1 MSETSA
7 PSSRPPMETA
17 HEAYSFACLSCG
29 YGWEQAYEIEHAV
42 DRNGR
47 MVYRYLANGLPVPS
61 PLTHP
66 SCPGC
71 GGEHV
76 RIMAAGRVASA
87 VASWHAPQPAA
98 PAKRRE
104 PRRPRAA
111 VKATDATD
119 ATDVADSADAP
130 DATETAEQPT
140 PLALADPR
148 PRRRL
153 HLPFHWHLRRR
164 HG

>member
-17 HEAYSFACLSCG
+17 HEAYSFACLNCG

-42 DRNGR
+42 DVNGR
-47 MVYRYLANGLPVPS
+47 MVYRYRANGVPVPS

-87 VASWHAPQPAA
+87 VASWSAAQAAA
-98 PAKRRE
+98 PATPRPPRE
-104 PRRPRAA
+104 PRHPRAA
-111 VKATDATD
+111 AKATSGEKA
-119 ATDVADSADAP
+119 
-130 DATETAEQPT
+130 AEVNAEGNAEGVEGPT
-140 PLALADPR
+140 PLAPAEPR